1 LSGEKA
7 MIIALTTVCTI
18 ALLAAVLVKRARDR
32 HEMEKY
38 SITPEAL
45 HGLLASNQD
54 VVVVDVRHP
63 LDLFADLAIIPGAT
77 WIAPRDILENPS
89 LILKEKDLVVYCT
102 CPTDKT
108 SRNVLH
114 RALAM
119 GFVRIK
125 FLEGGLEGWR
135 AKGFP
140 VEPYEKPFRLD
151 SDSSSH
157 LATAG

>member
-1 LSGEKA
+1 

-18 ALLAAVLVKRARDR
+18 ALLTAVLVKRARDQR
-32 HEMEKY
+32 EMERY

-54 VVVVDVRHP
+54 VVVIDVRHP
-63 LDLFADLAIIPGAT
+63 LDLLADLVIIPGAT
-77 WIAPRDILENPS
+77 WVAPRDVIENPS
-89 LILKEKDLVVYCT
+89 LIPREKDLVVYCT

-114 RALAM
+114 RALAK
-119 GFVRIK
+119 GYLRIK
-125 FLEGGLEGWR
+125 FLKGGLEGWR

-140 VEPYEKPFRLD
+140 VEAYEKPFHLD
-151 SDSSSH
+151 SDSSSK
-157 LATAG
+157 LAAAG